1 MGGTTQP
8 GREIYGAHRLC
19 SGEQPIRP
27 RGFLL
32 GMPERPPEHIQ
43 RRLDRLRAQR
53 AEQLAKERQKTAC
66 THDSGTELLALVAR
80 NGAMHVYTGCRN
92 CHANLENGRFHPAKN
107 IDITVLPVG
116 TDLRLDNPPCQV
128 CGSFGTEV
136 HHWAPAAVFGTESAL
151 WPTTLLCPDCHSE
164 WHRRM
169 EEYYAARS
177 PQLFRRQA

>member
-1 MGGTTQP
+1 
-8 GREIYGAHRLC
+8 
-19 SGEQPIRP
+19 
-27 RGFLL
+27 
-32 GMPERPPEHIQ
+32 
-43 RRLDRLRAQR
+43 
-53 AEQLAKERQKTAC
+53 
-66 THDSGTELLALVAR
+66 
-80 NGAMHVYTGCRN
+80 MHVYTGCRN
-92 CHANLENGRFHPAKN
+92 CHTNLENGRFHPAKN

-136 HHWAPAAVFGTESAL
+136 HHWAPAAVFGAESAL
-151 WPTTLLCPDCHSE
+151 WPTALLCPDCHSE